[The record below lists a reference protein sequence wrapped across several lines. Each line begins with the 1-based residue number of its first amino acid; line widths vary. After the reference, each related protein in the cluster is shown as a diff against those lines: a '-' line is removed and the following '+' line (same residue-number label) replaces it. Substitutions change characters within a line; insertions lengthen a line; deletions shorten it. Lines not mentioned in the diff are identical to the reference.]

1 MFIIVSCSPKSQ
13 SFEQRIIFSTT
24 SLVKKQHQRLMGVTA
39 LTTTLVSAVNNSVAA
54 AVSIGAK
61 LMVRYYAQSPA
72 RTMLS
77 VATIICREGVKLR
90 INAWINKKWRKRRE
104 RIVGSIRM
112 SLSKTFKWPKT
123 RGRTQATCAEEGD
136 EVMAI
141 DAALRYQRLA
151 EQRLEVARKSFELA
165 QIELINAERGLDE
178 AKKYLKSVRSKT
190 PEIRRCKSS
199 SDIVF
204 VDYPK

>member
-1 MFIIVSCSPKSQ
+1 M
-13 SFEQRIIFSTT
+13 
-24 SLVKKQHQRLMGVTA
+24 
-39 LTTTLVSAVNNSVAA
+39 LVSAVNNSVAA

-165 QIELINAERGLDE
+165 QIELLNAERGLDE